1 MHFARQ
7 VSHRIALGR
16 AGLSFLAI
24 SPIER
29 PRTVGLANRQSTDG
43 VPDAAAGGITRN
55 RRNLGEL

>member
-16 AGLSFLAI
+16 AGLGFLAI
-24 SPIER
+24 PAIER
-29 PRTVGLANRQSTDG
+29 PRTVGLANRLSTDG
-43 VPDAAAGGITRN
+43 VPGAADGGITRN